1 MKPLGTDEDGA
12 VCEVPGAA
20 DIQTC
25 SLFLIEPWRERQ
37 MLLSICCECWGFFL
51 SRFVA
56 AM

>member
-25 SLFLIEPWRERQ
+25 SLFLIEPREV
-37 MLLSICCECWGFFL
+37 
-51 SRFVA
+51 VA
-56 AM
+56 FNGHAWIIQFSSVPATVMSCG